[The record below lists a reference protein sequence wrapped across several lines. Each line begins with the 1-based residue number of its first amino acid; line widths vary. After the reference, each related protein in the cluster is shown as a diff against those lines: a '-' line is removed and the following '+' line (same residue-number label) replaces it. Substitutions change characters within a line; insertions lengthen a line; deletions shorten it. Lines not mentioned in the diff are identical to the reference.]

1 VKVNDATVITPDVTA
16 TNGVAHVIDTVLLP
30 PAPPQ
35 QSLWDIVVETEE
47 LSTLKAA
54 VLAAG
59 LESALQGADP
69 LTVFAPNNAAFA
81 ALPEGTLDALLADI
95 PQLTAIL
102 TYHVLDGAKL
112 AADLIADDYV
122 TLNGARSPSPLPKVR

>member
-1 VKVNDATVITPDVTA
+1 MKIPNKLRKWFGAA
-16 TNGVAHVIDTVLLP
+16 LVAASLVSTQ
-30 PAPPQ
+30 A
-35 QSLWDIVVETEE
+35 QSLWDIVVETED
-47 LSTLKAA
+47 LSTLETA
-54 VLAAG
+54 VIAAG

-81 ALPEGTLDALLADI
+81 ALPEGTLESLLADI

>member
-1 VKVNDATVITPDVTA
+1 MRTTHKLRRWFGAA
-16 TNGVAHVIDTVLLP
+16 FVAASLISTQ
-30 PAPPQ
+30 A
-35 QSLWDIVVETEE
+35 QSLWDIVVATED

-54 VLAAG
+54 VEAAG
-59 LESALQGADP
+59 LESTLQGADP

-81 ALPEGTLDALLADI
+81 ALPEGTLEALLADI

-112 AADLIADDYV
+112 AADLD
-122 TLNGARSPSPLPKVR
+122 RR